1 MTTRFDE
8 DFHPALNPLDEHTD
22 LLERITG
29 HLVDLKASDA
39 PLTPEDVGAMRNAL
53 DTIAFHTPT
62 IAGALG
68 SIKIAAW
75 IIAAASVLHLVL
87 R

>member
-1 MTTRFDE
+1 MSTRFDE
-8 DFHPALNPLDEHTD
+8 DFRPAVNPLDEHTD

-29 HLVDLKASDA
+29 HLADIKQSGA
-39 PLTPEDVGAMRNAL
+39 PLTETDVGAMKSAL
-53 DTIAFHTPT
+53 DTIAFHAPA

-75 IIAAASVLHLVL
+75 IIAATTVLHLL
-87 R
+87 LH

>member
-1 MTTRFDE
+1 MSTRFD
-8 DFHPALNPLDEHTD
+8 DDYRPPRNPLDEHTD

-29 HLVDLKASDA
+29 HLVDLKQSGA
-39 PLTPEDVGAMRNAL
+39 PLTETDIGAMKNAL
-53 DTIAFHTPT
+53 DTIAFHTPA

-75 IIAAASVLHLVL
+75 IIAGATVLHLVL